1 MNDTK
6 ENSAMAQDIS
16 ITFKASE
23 EMESA
28 IGKIMN
34 MADKSRSEVLRAC
47 VTLALP
53 LLQANPSL
61 TWRVNFSELK
71 LNK

>member
-1 MNDTK
+1 MSEEKKT
-6 ENSAMAQDIS
+6 MANDIS

-23 EMESA
+23 DMEAA

-34 MADKSRSEVLRAC
+34 IADKSRSEVLRAC

-61 TWRVNFSELK
+61 TWRIQFSELN